1 MGEPRSNVR
10 DEKTLEII
18 KTIEEGLKNMDKGK
32 LLCQHRAVTRHDQGI
47 NNRMIG
53 KSAACKFDK

>member
-18 KTIEEGLKNMDKGK
+18 KTIEEGLKNMDKDK
-32 LLCQHRAVTRHDQGI
+32 RLCQHRAVKRHDQGI
-47 NNRMIG
+47 NNRM
-53 KSAACKFDK
+53 KRYSDSH